1 MEQDYSTD
9 LYLPEQDTYQPL
21 MGPVPVGKDKIG
33 IIDLVFALYL
43 IATAGTT
50 STPYWFI
57 PAYLGYFAMFIFILS
72 LNYGGLF
79 GNPGFWLTIALILWT
94 WITTALCDNPYGS
107 RVGAW
112 YYTKIYVAGL
122 MFMGRCTSYRK
133 FLVFLKANV
142 VGVSILA
149 ISGAVMGYASA
160 AEGRETVET
169 GIGGQRNAYGAVL
182 FAGVV
187 AGQILFP
194 VATKKWKLFI
204 WVYFAAVAVALLAS
218 GSRGATVSCCVVF
231 LAYYLLEHVRYINKN
246 LKIIIPATIIVM
258 GTPFLIIK
266 LFPHALL
273 VERMLEIV
281 YSGVEEGS
289 SGRTDIIRH
298 AWGLFLEHPLFGI
311 GTAQYIAYSPVGYVY
326 THTTY
331 LEFLV
336 TTGVFGFLLYYG
348 YMAYAWLLL
357 SKLTKAY
364 KNDAPFRKMFNAGRS
379 AILATVIYGSF
390 NLMHSQKTVVFIVA
404 CVLGVT
410 FKLRQQMKYDHASSY
425 DSSEQEPFTED
436 LAQEYVTQE

>member
-9 LYLPEQDTYQPL
+9 LYLPEQDAYQPL
-21 MGPVPVGKDKIG
+21 MEPVPVGKDKIG

-72 LNYGGLF
+72 LNYGRVF

-112 YYTKIYVAGL
+112 YHTKIYVAGL
-122 MFMGRCTSYRK
+122 MFMARCTSYRK
-133 FLVFLKANV
+133 FLFFLKATV

-194 VATKKWKLFI
+194 VATKKWKMFI
-204 WVYFAAVAVALLAS
+204 WIYFAAVAVALLAS

-231 LAYYLLEHVRYINKN
+231 LAYYLLEHVRYISKN

-273 VERMLEIV
+273 VERMLDVIYHGAEAA
-281 YSGVEEGS
+281 S
-289 SGRTDIIRH
+289 SGRTDIMRH

-311 GTAQYIAYSPVGYVY
+311 GTSQYVAYSPAGYVY

-336 TTGVFGFLLYYG
+336 STGIFGFLLYYG

-364 KNDAPFRKMFNAGRS
+364 KNDALFRKMFNAGRI

-390 NLMHSQKTVVFIVA
+390 NLMHSQKIVVFIVA
-404 CVLGVT
+404 CTIGFCVPLW
-410 FKLRQQMKYDHASSY
+410 RQEKQLMTEKY
-425 DSSEQEPFTED
+425 E
-436 LAQEYVTQE
+436 L